1 MPGPMPAMGAKP
13 PAQMQPQQ
21 FTSNSPGGGAQ
32 VAGVNSGLQYL
43 NKAAQLSGQTTQAQ
57 QQQLGTQL
65 QQNQANVAQNMTNKG
80 LGNTSISQTMAQAPL
95 QSYNLGMAQVGD
107 LGAQRQMQAYG
118 NLANASA
125 QGGSAITGT
134 AQPYAQTNFTQQKM
148 QQLMGPQ
155 ATYSPGIPSDFNA
168 GQQAGGGGGGQYP
181 NLANAA
187 QSPLFQ
193 ANAGSQAQG
202 MNGMTP
208 DQLALAMQGQQTGVG
223 GGDGSGGDF
232 GA

>member
-1 MPGPMPAMGAKP
+1 MPGPMPSMGTAAPKP
-13 PAQMQPQQ
+13 MQPQQ
-21 FTSNSPGGGAQ
+21 FTSNAPGGGAQ

-43 NKAAQLSGQTTQAQ
+43 NKAAQLSGQTTNAQ
-57 QQQLGTQL
+57 QMQLGTQL

-155 ATYSPGIPSDFNA
+155 ATYSPAIPSAFSA
-168 GQQAGGGGGGQYP
+168 GQQAGGGQLS

-187 QSPLFQ
+187 QAQQPLFQ
-193 ANAGSQAQG
+193 NNAGSQPQ
-202 MNGMTP
+202 GMTP
-208 DQLALAMQGQQTGVG
+208 DQLAAQLMAQQTGA
-223 GGDGSGGDF
+223 GSSDTGE
-232 GA
+232 